1 MSNGWKKAKISRRQ
15 NACSCF
21 ASWYVIEWKNK
32 DGGNEMKVLRKSS
45 ENEMIL
51 EFLKAEYTSVRFS
64 EELKNVLWDFG
75 CDRSII
81 FSADLQDMV
90 ENRTRKRILG
100 AYRGYGEDRELF
112 ECFPEVYEWNLCSF
126 SGNDIEKIRY
136 IDYSYWN
143 ELSVGTKRPLDAV
156 KTIRNGIRIYDV
168 ANDGFLQAAEYIKKG
183 GTFPKLFFLTA
194 DEEQF
199 VIVEGHLRMTAYA
212 LAPECFKEVEV
223 IVGKCS
229 SEQLERWM

>member
-1 MSNGWKKAKISRRQ
+1 MRL
-15 NACSCF
+15 
-21 ASWYVIEWKNK
+21 
-32 DGGNEMKVLRKSS
+32 LRESS
-45 ENEMIL
+45 EDEMIL
-51 EFLKAEYTSVRFS
+51 EFLKAEYTSARFS
-64 EELKNVLWDFG
+64 DELKNVLWDFG
-75 CDRSII
+75 CDRGII
-81 FSADLQDMV
+81 FSADLQDAV

-112 ECFPEVYEWNLCSF
+112 EFFPEVLEWSLCSF

-143 ELSVGTKRPLDAV
+143 ELSAGTQMPLDAA
-156 KTIRNGIRIYDV
+156 KTIRNGIKIYDV
-168 ANDGFLQAAEYIKKG
+168 ANDGFLQAAEYIKNG

-194 DEEQF
+194 DYENF

-212 LAPECFKEVEV
+212 LVPECFKDVEV

-229 SEQLERWM
+229 SEQLAQWM